1 MEQSTRGLYLLTAS
15 APSLVAFRH
24 VKNVLNPV
32 DHMKERFGVTLE
44 LPPTPLGAATGPA
57 ESPELGLIRHPGA
70 PEPQPAPGPLKP
82 ADFWPFAQAL
92 GRRWPWLL
100 IGTVATAL
108 IGFYA
113 GLSLWKSTY
122 TATANL
128 VRYESPNA
136 TELVSFPQIAPQ
148 TFATLLRSPELLR
161 RVGIEALPP
170 LPAEAVNNAL
180 RVIPERDSD
189 IIVVSMVG
197 TGFKDALDLVNI
209 YAREAVRYTQEMQ
222 RKAAQEVSMFATQQ
236 LAQVE
241 SQIAT
246 QHEAIRAL
254 PPPALLPANGPRSP
268 VAEKLQTARD
278 ELVDLMVRYTDAHPR
293 VQAQRAKVAAL
304 ETQLT
309 DKAANPTGEP
319 PVTSDLEILR
329 GKLQVLESSR
339 LGLVE
344 RHRMAQSFAEN
355 PPGYYQLLSP
365 ATPRDVV
372 ENGRE
377 IKVIFL
383 TVLAGII
390 GLGCAVALVLLIE
403 AMDDRL
409 KTPAEVTRVTHL
421 PVLASAGDL
430 SRMKRHKRDDWG
442 FRAWTS
448 LQRRLT
454 PSPSNGLVCG
464 FTSTARGEGC
474 STLVNLL
481 AKAAN
486 QRGFRVLTI
495 ATRSQEG
502 EDEPE
507 RRRNGYGTPPPDSPE
522 FSANILSSPAEVTQK
537 FTGPNSPPLVHIA
550 LPDWQWDLERRRQ
563 WQAAL
568 RDWSQIPSIA
578 VLIELPPA
586 HEPEAVMLAE
596 YLPNLVWLAERGKA
610 KAAETREQLETLRHA
625 NCRLIGALLNHAP
638 SSFFERRFARWL
650 CSFLLLGILS
660 SGMAQAQDAQPGAE
674 QPPAETNV
682 AFGVVGTKRAAWQQR
697 LTLGPGDLLN
707 FSLYGEP
714 ELTRQE
720 VPVGPDG
727 RVSYLEAQDIGA
739 AGRTIDELRA
749 EVDKELEKFRRAPRS
764 MITPAAFHSKKYFM
778 LGGVADRGVFTLDRP
793 ITIIEAVA
801 RARGL
806 ETGLSDRTTVE
817 LVDLSRSFLARQ
829 GKRMEVNF
837 EKLFQAGDLSQ
848 NIALEPNDYLYFP
861 VSNLKEIYVL
871 GEVQFPGPVAY
882 NPGISTVGAISV
894 RGGFTDR
901 AWKKKLLVVRGSL
914 NQPETFIVNSE
925 DVLYARGADFRLEPK
940 DIIYVG
946 HRPWIKAEELLD
958 AAATAFIEAAVITFT
973 GDRIGPFIR

>member
-1 MEQSTRGLYLLTAS
+1 
-15 APSLVAFRH
+15 
-24 VKNVLNPV
+24 
-32 DHMKERFGVTLE
+32 MKDRFDVTLE
-44 LPPTPLGAATGPA
+44 LPPTPFGAATGPV
-57 ESPELGLIRHPGA
+57 EPPELGLVKHHGM
-70 PEPQPAPGPLKP
+70 PEYQPAGASQLKP

-100 IGTVATAL
+100 IGTVAL
-108 IGFYA
+108 GLVGFYA
-113 GLSLWKSTY
+113 GLTLWKSSY
-122 TATANL
+122 TATAQL

-136 TELVSFPQIAPQ
+136 TELFNFRPVAPQ

-170 LPAEAVNNAL
+170 IPAEAVDGAL

-189 IIVVSMVG
+189 IIVVSVSRDNS
-197 TGFKDALDLVNI
+197 KDALDLVNV
-209 YAREAVRYTQEMQ
+209 YAREAVRFTQEMQ
-222 RKAAQEVSMFATQQ
+222 RKAAHEVSLFTTQQ
-236 LAQVE
+236 LAHVE
-241 SQIAT
+241 SEITAQN
-246 QHEAIRAL
+246 EAIKAL
-254 PPPALLPANGPRSP
+254 PPSALLPANAPRVSP
-268 VAEKLQTARD
+268 MTDKLQTARD
-278 ELVDLMVRYTDAHPR
+278 ELADLTGRYTDAHPR
-293 VQAQRAKVAAL
+293 VQLQRAKVASLESQLADRISTPPPAAL
-304 ETQLT
+304 PEG
-309 DKAANPTGEP
+309 N
-319 PVTSDLEILR
+319 DLEILR
-329 GKLQVLESSR
+329 GKLQVLENSR
-339 LGLVE
+339 LGLLE
-344 RHRMAQSFAEN
+344 RHRAAQAFEEN
-355 PPGYYQLLSP
+355 PPGYYQLLAP
-365 ATPRDVV
+365 AAPKDVV

-383 TVLAGII
+383 TVFAGLI
-390 GLGCAVALVLLIE
+390 GLGCAVALVLFIE

-409 KTPAEVTRVTHL
+409 KTPAEVTRVTQL
-421 PVLASAGDL
+421 PVLAAAGDL
-430 SRMKRHKRDDWG
+430 SKLKRDKREDWG

-464 FTSTARGEGC
+464 FTSTGRGEGC

-495 ATRSQEG
+495 ATRSQDG
-502 EDEPE
+502 DDEPE
-507 RRRNGYGTPPPDSPE
+507 ERKSNGYATPPHGSPE
-522 FSANILSSPAEVTQK
+522 FSANILSTPAEVTQK

-578 VLIELPPA
+578 VLVELPPA

-596 YLPNLVWLAERGKA
+596 HLPNLVWLAERGKA
-610 KAAETREQLETLRHA
+610 KAAETREQLETLRQA
-625 NCRLIGALLNHAP
+625 NCRLVGVLLNQAP
-638 SSFFERRFARWL
+638 GTFFERRFARWL
-650 CSFLLLGILS
+650 CSMALLGAVNTFV
-660 SGMAQAQDAQPGAE
+660 AQAQDLAE
-674 QPPAETNV
+674 PIGSAEPSAETNL
-682 AFGVVGTKRAAWQQR
+682 AFSVVGPKRAPWQQR

-727 RVSYLEAQDIGA
+727 RINYLEAQDVPA
-739 AGRTIDELRA
+739 AGRTIDELRVQ
-749 EVDKELEKFRRAPRS
+749 VDKELEKFRRAPRS
-764 MITPAAFHSKKYFM
+764 IITPAAFHSKKYFM
-778 LGGVADRGVFTLDRP
+778 LGGVAERGVFTLDRP

-801 RARGL
+801 KARGL

-829 GKRMEVNF
+829 GKRMAVNF
-837 EKLFQAGDLSQ
+837 EKLFQAGDLTQ

-861 VSNLKEIYVL
+861 VSNLQEIYVL
-871 GEVQFPGPVAY
+871 GEVQFPGTVSF
-882 NPGISTVGAISV
+882 NPGISTVAAISV
-894 RGGFTDR
+894 RGGFTQR
-901 AWKKKLLVVRGSL
+901 AWKKRLLVVRGSL

-925 DVLYARGADFRLEPK
+925 EVLSARGADFRLQPR

-958 AAATAFIEAAVITFT
+958 AAASAFIEAAVITFT
-973 GDRIGPFIR
+973 GDRVGPFIR

>member
-1 MEQSTRGLYLLTAS
+1 
-15 APSLVAFRH
+15 
-24 VKNVLNPV
+24 
-32 DHMKERFGVTLE
+32 MKERFGVTLE
-44 LPPTPLGAATGPA
+44 LPPTPLGAANGPA

-70 PEPQPAPGPLKP
+70 PDPQPAPGPLKP

-100 IGTVATAL
+100 IGTIAMGLA
-108 IGFYA
+108 GFYA
-113 GLSLWKSTY
+113 GLSLWTSTY
-122 TATANL
+122 TATVNL
-128 VRYESPNA
+128 VRHESPNA

-148 TFATLLRSPELLR
+148 TFATLLRSPDLLR

-170 LPAEAVNNAL
+170 IPAEAVNNAL

-189 IIVVSMVG
+189 IIVVSIVG
-197 TGFKDALDLVNI
+197 TSFKDAMDLVNI
-209 YAREAVRYTQEMQ
+209 YAREAVRFTQEMQ

-241 SQIAT
+241 GQIAT

-254 PPPALLPANGPRSP
+254 PPAAVLPANGTRSP
-268 VAEKLQTARD
+268 VAEKLQAAND
-278 ELVDLMVRYTDAHPR
+278 ELVDLTVRYTDAHPR

-304 ETQLT
+304 EAQLAN
-309 DKAANPTGEP
+309 KAADPTGAP
-319 PVTSDLEILR
+319 PVASDLEILR

-339 LGLVE
+339 LGLIE
-344 RHRMAQSFAEN
+344 RHRMAQSFTEN

-372 ENGRE
+372 ENGRQ

-383 TVLAGII
+383 TVLASLI

-430 SRMKRHKRDDWG
+430 SKMKRHKREDWG

-502 EDEPE
+502 DDDEPD

-537 FTGPNSPPLVHIA
+537 FTGPNSPPLVHIG

-568 RDWSQIPSIA
+568 RDWSQIPGIA

-650 CSFLLLGILS
+650 CLWLLLGVWGGS
-660 SGMAQAQDAQPGAE
+660 AMQAQDAQATSAA
-674 QPPAETNV
+674 PPSTETNL
-682 AFGVVGTKRAAWQQR
+682 AFSATGMKRAPWQQR
-697 LTLGPGDLLN
+697 LTLGPGDVLN

-727 RVSYLEAQDIGA
+727 RVSYLEAQDIPA

-749 EVDKELEKFRRAPRS
+749 ELDKELEKFRRAPRS
-764 MITPAAFHSKKYFM
+764 MITPVAFNSKKYFM
-778 LGGVADRGVFTLDRP
+778 LGGVTERGVFTLERP

-801 RARGL
+801 KARGL
-806 ETGLSDRTTVE
+806 ETGVSDRTTVE

-861 VSNLKEIYVL
+861 VANLKEIYVL
-871 GEVQFPGPVAY
+871 GEVQFPGPVPY

-914 NQPETFIVNSE
+914 DHPETFIVNSD
-925 DVLYARGADFRLEPK
+925 DVLYARGSDFRLEPK
-940 DIIYVG
+940 DIIYVS

-958 AAATAFIEAAVITFT
+958 ALASAFIESAVITFT
-973 GDRIGPFIR
+973 GDRIGPFID